1 MLRYSLLTGVLYDLN
16 YGLRGLARNRGFA
29 FAAILSLALGIG
41 ANTTVFTLLNAIFLR
56 PLPLVEQPERLAT
69 VYTLD
74 ARNPGYLYC
83 SFPNF
88 TDYRDHNP
96 VFSSLFAYTGVSLN
110 LTGRGDPE
118 MAMGQIVT
126 ADYFAALGVRPV
138 VGRGFRP
145 EEGAVSVD
153 SPVAVISYRLWQR
166 RFGGGA
172 LAAGRSIEINGR
184 PYTIIG
190 VAPAGFEGLDTLT
203 ATDVWLPISM
213 YPDVYPNP
221 RAVTQRRALL
231 FKVVGRL
238 KPGVSLPEAEAGMQ
252 VLAQDL
258 ERQYPRDNQGRRVKL
273 ISVAVAAIPPGNR
286 ELISHAGL
294 VLSIVS
300 GLVLLIA
307 CGNVASLLLARAA
320 TRNKEITLRL
330 ALGAS
335 RARLVRQLLVE
346 STLLG
351 LAGGAAGLALARWAR
366 DLLWSLRPPMFSFAA
381 VHLSLDGRVL
391 AFNLGISLAT
401 GILFGLAPALRAT
414 RGDLA
419 ADLKERAGPGPAG
432 NWRPRRVLVTI
443 QVALS
448 VVALVGAGL
457 FLRSLQKAY
466 GIDPGFD
473 AAHVGVVVFNVA
485 EHGYSEERGRD
496 FQRRALEQAS
506 RVPGVVS
513 ASLAL
518 DWPFHVSFARTVLL
532 EGQEN
537 SANGEGRRALLSVA
551 WPGYLR
557 TVGIPLLRGRDLS
570 LLDGRTAP
578 RVAIVNEVAAVNFW
592 PGQDPIG
599 KRIRFSGED
608 APVEVVGIARNA
620 NYVEIGERP
629 QPMVY
634 TSLMQYYYATSVV
647 HIRTAGDPAPALA
660 AVRREV
666 QALDRSLLLQSQS
679 TRDIIREALWAQR
692 LAADLLAVFGAL
704 ALTLAAIGMYGVI
717 SYSVNQRRREFGVR
731 MALGATAGEVEA
743 LVLREGIQLVTF
755 GVIVGVMVALAAS
768 RAVGSL
774 LFAVAP
780 RDALTFLMVP
790 AILAL
795 VGVIACWIPAHRA
808 TRVDPA
814 QALREE

>member
-1 MLRYSLLTGVLYDLN
+1 MDYA
-16 YGLRGLARNRGFA
+16 LRGLARNRGFA
-29 FAAILSLALGIG
+29 LAAILSLALGIG

-56 PLPLVEQPERLAT
+56 PLPLVEQPERLVTA
-69 VYTLD
+69 YTLD
-74 ARNPGYLYC
+74 PRNPGYLYC

-88 TDYRDHNP
+88 ADYRDHNQ

-126 ADYFAALGVRPV
+126 GEYFAALGVRPV
-138 VGRGFRP
+138 MGRGFRP
-145 EEGAVSVD
+145 EEGALAGG
-153 SPVAVISYRLWQR
+153 SPVAVISYRLWRR
-166 RFGGGA
+166 RFGGDA
-172 LAAGRSIEINGR
+172 LVAGRSLEINGR

-203 ATDVWLPISM
+203 ATDVWLPMAM
-213 YPDVYPNP
+213 YPQVYPNP

-238 KPGVSLPEAEAGMQ
+238 KRGVSVAQAEAAMQ

-273 ISVAVAAIPPGNR
+273 VNLTEAAIPPGSR
-286 ELISHAGL
+286 DLISNAGL
-294 VLSIVS
+294 VLTIVS
-300 GLVLLIA
+300 ALVLLIA

-320 TRNKEITLRL
+320 TRNKEITVRL

-346 STLLG
+346 STLLS

-366 DLLWSLRPPMFSFAA
+366 DLLWALRPPMFSFAA
-381 VHLSLDGRVL
+381 VHLNLDGRVL
-391 AFNLGISLAT
+391 AFNLVVSLAT
-401 GILFGLAPALRAT
+401 GIVFGLAPALRAT

-419 ADLKERAGPGPAG
+419 SDLKERTGSGPSG
-432 NWRPRRVLVTI
+432 NWRPRQVLVTV

-448 VVALVGAGL
+448 VVALVGASL
-457 FLRSLQKAY
+457 FLRSLQKA
-466 GIDPGFD
+466 GRVDPGFD
-473 AAHVGVVVFNVA
+473 AAHLGIVLFNVA

-496 FQRRALEQAS
+496 FQRRALERAS
-506 RVPGVVS
+506 AVPGVVS

-537 SANGEGRRALLSVA
+537 TATGEGRRALVSVVS
-551 WPGYLR
+551 PGHLR
-557 TVGIPLLRGRDLS
+557 TVGIPLERGRDLS
-570 LLDGRTAP
+570 PLDSAAAP
-578 RVAIVNEVAAVNFW
+578 RVAIVNEVAAANFW
-592 PGQDPIG
+592 PGQDPLG

-620 NYVEIGERP
+620 NYVDIGERP
-629 QPMVY
+629 QPMIYV
-634 TSLMQYYYATSVV
+634 SLMQYYYASSVV
-647 HIRTAGDPAPALA
+647 HIRTADDPTPIVA

-666 QALDRSLLLQSQS
+666 QALDRNLLLQSQS
-679 TRDIIREALWAQR
+679 ARDIMHEALWEQR
-692 LAADLLAVFGAL
+692 LSADLLAVFGGL
-704 ALTLAAIGMYGVI
+704 ALTLAAIGMYSVI
-717 SYSVNQRRREFGVR
+717 SYSVSRRTREFGVR
-731 MALGATAGEVEA
+731 MALGATAAEVEA
-743 LVLREGIQLVTF
+743 LVLREGVRLVS
-755 GVIVGVMVALAAS
+755 IGVMAGLVLALAVS
-768 RAVGSL
+768 RWVGSM
-774 LFAVAP
+774 LFATAP
-780 RDALTFLMVP
+780 RDALTFVMVP

-795 VGVIACWIPAHRA
+795 VGVMACWVPAHRA

>member
-1 MLRYSLLTGVLYDLN
+1 VDYA
-16 YGLRGLARNRGFA
+16 LRGLARNRGFA
-29 FAAILSLALGIG
+29 LAAILSLALGIG

-56 PLPLVEQPERLAT
+56 PLPLVEQPERLVTA
-69 VYTLD
+69 YTLD
-74 ARNPGYLYC
+74 PRNPGYLYC

-88 TDYRDHNP
+88 ADYRDHNQ

-126 ADYFAALGVRPV
+126 GEYFAALGVRPAM
-138 VGRGFRP
+138 GRGFRP
-145 EEGAVSVD
+145 EEGALAGG
-153 SPVAVISYRLWQR
+153 SPVVVISYRLWQR
-166 RFGGGA
+166 RFGGDA
-172 LAAGRSIEINGR
+172 LIAGRSMEINGR

-203 ATDVWLPISM
+203 ATDIWLPM
-213 YPDVYPNP
+213 ATYPQVYPNP

-238 KPGVSLPEAEAGMQ
+238 KRGVSVAQAEAAMQ

-273 ISVAVAAIPPGNR
+273 VNVTEAAIPAGSR
-286 ELISHAGL
+286 ELISNAGL
-294 VLSIVS
+294 VLTIVS
-300 GLVLLIA
+300 ALVLLIA

-320 TRNKEITLRL
+320 TRNKEITVRL

-346 STLLG
+346 STLLS

-366 DLLWSLRPPMFSFAA
+366 DLLWALRPPLFSFAA
-381 VHLSLDGRVL
+381 VHLNLDGRVL
-391 AFNLGISLAT
+391 AFNLVVSLAT
-401 GILFGLAPALRAT
+401 GIVFGLAPALRAT

-419 ADLKERAGPGPAG
+419 SDLKERTGSGPSG
-432 NWRPRRVLVTI
+432 NWRPRQVLVTV

-448 VVALVGAGL
+448 VVALVGASL
-457 FLRSLQKAY
+457 FLRSLQKA
-466 GIDPGFD
+466 GRVDPGFD
-473 AAHVGVVVFNVA
+473 AAHLGIVLFNVA

-496 FQRRALEQAS
+496 FQRRALERAS
-506 RVPGVVS
+506 AVPGVVS

-537 SANGEGRRALLSVA
+537 TATGEGRRALVSVVS
-551 WPGYLR
+551 PGYLR
-557 TVGIPLLRGRDLS
+557 TVGIPLERGRDLGP
-570 LLDGRTAP
+570 LDSATGP
-578 RVAIVNEVAAVNFW
+578 RVAIVNEVAAANFW
-592 PGQDPIG
+592 PGENPLG

-620 NYVEIGERP
+620 NYVDIGERP
-629 QPMVY
+629 QPMIYV
-634 TSLMQYYYATSVV
+634 SLMQYYYASSVV
-647 HIRTAGDPAPALA
+647 HIRTADDPTPIVA

-666 QALDRSLLLQSQS
+666 QALDRNLLLQSQS
-679 TRDIIREALWAQR
+679 ARDIMHEALWEQR
-692 LAADLLAVFGAL
+692 LSADLLAVFGGL
-704 ALTLAAIGMYGVI
+704 ALTLAAIGMYSVI
-717 SYSVNQRRREFGVR
+717 SYSVNRRTREFGVR
-731 MALGATAGEVEA
+731 MALGATAAEVEA
-743 LVLREGIQLVTF
+743 LVLREGVRLVS
-755 GVIVGVMVALAAS
+755 IGVMAGVVMALAVS
-768 RAVGSL
+768 RWVGSM
-774 LFAVAP
+774 LFATAP
-780 RDALTFLMVP
+780 RDALTFVMVP

-795 VGVIACWIPAHRA
+795 VGVMACWIPAHRA
-808 TRVDPA
+808 TRVDPG

>member
-1 MLRYSLLTGVLYDLN
+1 MDYA
-16 YGLRGLARNRGFA
+16 LRGLARNRGFA
-29 FAAILSLALGIG
+29 LAAILSLALGIG

-56 PLPLVEQPERLAT
+56 PLPLVEQPERLVTA
-69 VYTLD
+69 YTLD
-74 ARNPGYLYC
+74 PRNPGYLYC

-88 TDYRDHNP
+88 ADYRDHNQ

-126 ADYFAALGVRPV
+126 GEYFAALGVRPAM
-138 VGRGFRP
+138 GRGFRP
-145 EEGAVSVD
+145 EEGALAGG
-153 SPVAVISYRLWQR
+153 SPVVVISYRLWQR
-166 RFGGGA
+166 RFGGDA
-172 LAAGRSIEINGR
+172 LIAGRSMEINGR

-203 ATDVWLPISM
+203 ATDIWLPM
-213 YPDVYPNP
+213 ATYPQVYPNP

-238 KPGVSLPEAEAGMQ
+238 KRGVSVAQAEAAMQ

-273 ISVAVAAIPPGNR
+273 VNVTEAAIPAGSR
-286 ELISHAGL
+286 ELISNAGL
-294 VLSIVS
+294 VLTIVS
-300 GLVLLIA
+300 ALVLLIA

-320 TRNKEITLRL
+320 TRNKEITVRL

-346 STLLG
+346 STLLS

-366 DLLWSLRPPMFSFAA
+366 DLLWALRPPLFSFAA
-381 VHLSLDGRVL
+381 VHLNLDGRVL
-391 AFNLGISLAT
+391 AFNLVVSLAT
-401 GILFGLAPALRAT
+401 GIVFGLAPALRAT

-419 ADLKERAGPGPAG
+419 SDLKERTGSGPSG
-432 NWRPRRVLVTI
+432 NWRPRQVLVTV

-448 VVALVGAGL
+448 VVALVGASL
-457 FLRSLQKAY
+457 FLRSLQKA
-466 GIDPGFD
+466 GRVDPGFD
-473 AAHVGVVVFNVA
+473 AAHLGIVLFNVA

-496 FQRRALEQAS
+496 FQRRALERAS
-506 RVPGVVS
+506 AVPGVVS

-537 SANGEGRRALLSVA
+537 TATGEGRRALVSVVS
-551 WPGYLR
+551 PGYLR
-557 TVGIPLLRGRDLS
+557 TVGIPLERGRDLGP
-570 LLDGRTAP
+570 LDSATGP
-578 RVAIVNEVAAVNFW
+578 RVAIVNEVAAANFW
-592 PGQDPIG
+592 PGENPLG

-620 NYVEIGERP
+620 NYVDIGERP
-629 QPMVY
+629 QPMIYV
-634 TSLMQYYYATSVV
+634 SLMQYYYASSVV
-647 HIRTAGDPAPALA
+647 HIRTADDPTPIVA

-666 QALDRSLLLQSQS
+666 QALDRNLLLQSQS
-679 TRDIIREALWAQR
+679 ARDIMHEALWEQR
-692 LAADLLAVFGAL
+692 LSADLLAVFGGL
-704 ALTLAAIGMYGVI
+704 ALTLAAIGMYSVI
-717 SYSVNQRRREFGVR
+717 SYSVNRRTREFGVR
-731 MALGATAGEVEA
+731 MALGATAAEVEA
-743 LVLREGIQLVTF
+743 LVLREGVRLVS
-755 GVIVGVMVALAAS
+755 IGVMAGVVMALAVS
-768 RAVGSL
+768 RWVGSM
-774 LFAVAP
+774 LFATAP
-780 RDALTFLMVP
+780 RDALTFVMVP

-795 VGVIACWIPAHRA
+795 VGVMACWIPAHRA
-808 TRVDPA
+808 TRVDPG